1 MLPQPLSVVKKV
13 TQLLDELRI
22 PYFIGG
28 SIASSILG
36 FERSTMDVDL
46 VADINEEDV
55 IAFVEAV
62 KREFYVDADMI
73 REAIQTHTSFN
84 LLHLP
89 TMVKVDIFIMKPDAW
104 AKEKW
109 ARRRRERIGSGSDEF
124 AVYLASSEDMILQ
137 KLAWFQMG
145 GGVSERQWNDV
156 QGVLKV
162 QAPHLDY
169 AYLRYWANELGLS
182 PLLQKAC
189 VEAGI
194 HISPDDERC

>member
-1 MLPQPLSVVKKV
+1 MLPEPLSVVKKV
-13 TQLLDELRI
+13 AQLLDDLRI

-46 VADINEEDV
+46 VADMKEENV
-55 IAFVEAV
+55 LAFVEAV
-62 KREFYVDADMI
+62 KSEFYVDADMI

-84 LLHLP
+84 ILYLP
-89 TMVKVDIFIMKPDAW
+89 TMVKVDIFIMQPDAW

-109 ARRRRERIGSGSDEF
+109 ARRRLERIGSGSDEF
-124 AVYLASSEDMILQ
+124 AVYLASPEDMILQ

-145 GGVSERQWNDV
+145 SGVSERQWRDV

-169 AYLRYWANELGLS
+169 AYLQHWAMELGLFS
-182 PLLQKAC
+182 LLQKAFADAEIP
-189 VEAGI
+189 V
-194 HISPDDERC
+194 SPDKE